1 MASRKRPPYNP
12 IKPGYWLGFFF
23 WAVILVGVAAA
34 GLELMQAL
42 QKVDVDDRFFGFDG
56 TKWLAFLG
64 GWGAIVGALTSARI
78 AIQNTVKQ
86 HTITTLLQ
94 MRMSE
99 TYMLRA
105 QEVSKRYLISGGIFL
120 VTPEEAKNSSPEAKI
135 GELTYVLNYLEFI
148 ASAIRYGDLDE
159 SLMRESLRGMVCNN
173 FETAHTLIQHKRQDG
188 VRNGSNPNLYEHLE
202 WLYRRWFDA
211 KLQKTWLYR

>member
-1 MASRKRPPYNP
+1 
-12 IKPGYWLGFFF
+12 
-23 WAVILVGVAAA
+23 
-34 GLELMQAL
+34 MQTFK
-42 QKVDVDDRFFGFDG
+42 KVCVNDRTFGFDG

-105 QEVSKRYLISGGIFL
+105 QEVSKRYLTAGGIFL
-120 VTPEEAKNSSPEAKI
+120 VTPEEAKNSPPEAKI
-135 GELTYVLNYLEFI
+135 SELSYVLNYLKFI

-159 SLMRESLRGMVCNN
+159 SLMKESLRGMVCNN
-173 FETAHTLIQHKRQDG
+173 FETAHDLILHKRTDG
-188 VRNGSNPNLYEHLE
+188 MRSGRNPNLYEHLE
-202 WLYRRWFDA
+202 WLYRRWFD
-211 KLQKTWLYR
+211 KDLQKEWHYR